1 MDSMLKNPQ
10 AQRGVP
16 AAAVIDLI
24 TLLHDCDDAEIAVRN
39 IRAMLDLIIDGH
51 DRITD
56 VRRLS
61 IFCRFLRSAEHELT
75 AATRPR
81 SGSPS

>member
-1 MDSMLKNPQ
+1 MLKNPQ
-10 AQRGVP
+10 AEHGAPRVP
-16 AAAVIDLI
+16 VIDLH
-24 TLLHDCDDAEIAVRN
+24 TLLNDCDDAETALRN
-39 IRAMLDLIIDGH
+39 ISAMLALICNGK

-61 IFCRFLRSAEHELT
+61 TFCRFLRSAEHELT
-75 AATRPR
+75 ASTRPR

>member
-1 MDSMLKNPQ
+1 MLPNPQ
-10 AQRGVP
+10 AKRGVP
-16 AAAVIDLI
+16 AAPILDLMSV
-24 TLLHDCDDAEIAVRN
+24 LADCDDAEIALAN
-39 IRAMLDLIIDGH
+39 IRTMIALICNGK

-56 VRRLS
+56 LRRLAT
-61 IFCRFLRSAEHELT
+61 FCRFLRSAEHELT